1 MNVMDVIKTRRSI
14 RKYSSKLIEKE
25 KIEKIL
31 EAGRLSPSAANRQPW
46 HFLVIT
52 AKELKTRLSEAYS
65 SEWFVSAPVI
75 LIVCADP
82 NAAWCRSDG
91 EDYWKVD
98 AAIAMQSMI
107 LEAWEGGLGTCWIA
121 AFKEDPVKQILEI
134 PPHIRVV
141 AMTPLGYPDEEK
153 GEVTD
158 RKLRNEIVHF
168 DGW

>member
-14 RKYSSKLIEKE
+14 RKYSSKLVEKE

-52 AKELKTRLSEAYS
+52 DKELKTRLSEAYS

-82 NAAWCRSDG
+82 NVAWCRNDG

-107 LEAWEGGLGTCWIA
+107 LEAWEEELGTCWIA
-121 AFKEDPVKQILEI
+121 AFK
-134 PPHIRVV
+134 
-141 AMTPLGYPDEEK
+141 
-153 GEVTD
+153 
-158 RKLRNEIVHF
+158 
-168 DGW
+168 